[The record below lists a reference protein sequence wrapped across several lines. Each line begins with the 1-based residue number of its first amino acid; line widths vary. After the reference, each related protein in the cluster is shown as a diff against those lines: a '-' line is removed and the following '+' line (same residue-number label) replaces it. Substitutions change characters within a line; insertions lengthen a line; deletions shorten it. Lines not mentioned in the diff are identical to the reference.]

1 MVKVTCI
8 KDLENI
14 SDSGAKHIAKTELN
28 RLLTSYKI
36 DDISCFGSIF
46 VIEDSLEFENY
57 SALGLTEPINQNFE
71 FVDTIIVKKCN
82 REDTYLFGCIIIC
95 DDFAVDILVN
105 KKLLTDKQI
114 KRFSSSIQNTEYK
127 INIDT
132 EDF

>member
-14 SDSGAKHIAKTELN
+14 SDSGAKYIAETELN
-28 RLLTSYKI
+28 RLLTSYQI
-36 DDISCFGSIF
+36 VNISCYGSIF
-46 VIEDSLEFENY
+46 VIGDSLEFENY

-71 FVDTIIVKKCN
+71 FVDTIHIKKCN
-82 REDTYLFGCIIIC
+82 REEIYLFGCIIIC
-95 DDFAVDILVN
+95 DDFAVDILIN
-105 KKLLTDKQI
+105 KKFLTDEQV